1 MKRLNNNFRSMVL
14 RAVSSA
20 ALAAVSAAPA
30 WAEEDTHSFDI
41 APQKLSTALM
51 AFSEQA
57 STPVVM
63 APELISGRTT
73 PGVQGEMTSAEALQK
88 ILSESGLR
96 YAVGDDGGVTIIEV
110 AAVQEARRDEPFR
123 MAQLDQEDDRALR
136 NDSDPRDADEDEP
149 DVIVVTGSNIRGVSS
164 ASPVSTY
171 TREEIDLTGVSSVP
185 EFVQTLPQNFGGG
198 ISESTFG
205 VVLSGNTNINDGT
218 GVNLRGLG
226 NDSTLVLLN
235 GRRLAPAGNGNFVD
249 ISMIPLAAIDRVEVL
264 TDGASAVYGSDAVG
278 GVVNFIMRDDYDGAE
293 TRFRYGTATSGDLD
307 NVQIGQ
313 TFGKNWGSGNALISY
328 EFQKRDSLNANDRD
342 FSQDAD
348 DPQDLLPTQERH
360 SVFLTGSQDIG
371 ASIEI
376 FGDGF
381 FSNRNSASLTANSS
395 LQPEEISRS
404 TDQYGVSVGSRVA
417 LSDTWQAEVISAF
430 NQSDVSGDVT
440 NLETAAVTE
449 ISSRTS
455 KTWTVDGKVDGSF
468 VRLPGGYAKLAV
480 GGQYRREI
488 FEGIRLSSGA
498 DLGAERDVYAVFG
511 EVFIPLVSNE
521 NAATGIERL
530 EITVAGRFED
540 YSDFGSSTD
549 PKIGLLWSPVHGLNI
564 RGTWGTSFR
573 APLFVELDTSTEQ
586 GFLFDLPDAMAAD
599 GTTLTVLAFGNNANL
614 EPETS
619 TNWTVGFDLQP
630 VAIPGLNIQTT
641 YFEIDFKNR
650 IDSVFAFFDALT
662 DPRFDPVVDR
672 NPDQELLARF
682 ETLPFSANFAPG
694 FAFTDAEAFFDGR
707 LRNLSRVK
715 TRGLDFATTY
725 SVDSDFIGVDGG
737 VIGINFSGTYLFE
750 QLQQIIDTDDPFDVV
765 GLAFNPPDLR
775 LRGGASFNY
784 DGFGAN
790 VAVNFID
797 EFRNEQVD
805 PAEVVD
811 SWTTVDLNLSYGTGD
826 NNEQP
831 WLNGIRLSIN
841 VLNLF
846 DEDPPFVTSFFS
858 GDEVNFDPTNAS
870 PVGRTIAFQITKNW

>member
-1 MKRLNNNFRSMVL
+1 MTNRKLKTL
-14 RAVSSA
+14 KAW
-20 ALAAVSAAPA
+20 ALAGGAMIALTGGAIAQDTKKIEFSIAAQDLG
-30 WAEEDTHSFDI
+30 E
-41 APQKLSTALM
+41 ALTE
-51 AFSEQA
+51 F
-57 STPVVM
+57 
-63 APELISGRTT
+63 
-73 PGVQGEMTSAEALQK
+73 GVQSGADVLFKDSDIKGKLTDGVNGAYTTDQAIEVL
-88 ILSESGLR
+88 LDESGVNYLR
-96 YAVGDDGGVTIIEV
+96 NDSGTLLVGETYIRQSELRDG
-110 AAVQEARRDEPFR
+110 RFR
-123 MAQLDQEDDRALR
+123 VAQLDQEDDRALS
-136 NDSDPRDADEDEP
+136 NDSDPRGADEDEP

-278 GVVNFIMRDDYDGAE
+278 GVVNFIMRNDYDGAE
-293 TRFRYGTATSGDLD
+293 TRVRYGTATSGDLD
-307 NVQIGQ
+307 NVQISQ

-395 LQPEEISRS
+395 FQPEEISRS

-417 LSDTWQAEVISAF
+417 LSDTWQAEVIGAF

-549 PKIGLLWSPVHGLNI
+549 PKVGLLWSPVHGLNI

-599 GTTLTVLAFGNNANL
+599 GTTLTVLAFGNNADL

-641 YFEIDFKNR
+641 YFEIDFENR

-765 GLAFNPPDLR
+765 GLAFNPPDLS

-811 SWTTVDLNLSYGTGD
+811 SWTTVDLNLNYGTGD

-858 GDEVNFDPTNAS
+858 GEEVNFDPTNAS